1 MQTLITRID
10 GNLDGKNMGPKIWEE
25 EGARLGQADVLRSF
39 RLKHVFRASK
49 PGLNGRLQTGLKRV
63 HAVPELEFP
72 PPKLHQSPAN
82 SSHLQLHLCPPSID
96 NNPIISLP
104 EPADPVCP

>member
-63 HAVPELEFP
+63 HAGPCCPGTGVPSAQT
-72 PPKLHQSPAN
+72 PPKSSQLQPSPATP
-82 SSHLQLHLCPPSID
+82 LPSL
-96 NNPIISLP
+96 N
-104 EPADPVCP
+104 